1 MSQTARS
8 LPPTLVSSTSTA
20 SNNHQKASS
29 GFLNHHHHGNNN
41 TTNTGSNLLL
51 DRDRIMLP
59 EHYPTKP
66 QHYQKGLSVRTPAAV
81 AHFPKQRPQSSDHL
95 SGRLSPYMLHK
106 KSHHGR
112 ANEERSISPSPAVLR
127 EQLNKYKEN
136 TSPIIRKQFENM
148 KNRSIIGE
156 IEHSFKD
163 DVTESSFRTGNS
175 SFYDDKKGLPILR
188 NNIHRRQKG
197 TISPT
202 SARER
207 GFGSFDDDFEQD
219 FIETPRLHF
228 HHNKQ
233 KSNMNGSVTDF
244 DDKTS
249 VKILVVNDASRYATK
264 YQPKSHMLQEILDQ
278 TDIDIPMAD
287 KITKSEFDRLEKR
300 VNEELAHLAPGMLP
314 GQLKKLK
321 KRRINDL
328 LKTRQLKAE
337 RMMQG
342 LGRIDKL
349 LQDYEGAQNLNNE
362 VEFLSVDEISD
373 LVFKEQVDRL
383 GVINQSRDRIA
394 DITKDLDQRQ
404 NNRANILK
412 GVMAWIK
419 SYDEE
424 AENLTEDKEEVM
436 EIEGMLD
443 VKNES
448 VLEPLVDVQESIVT
462 TLDRLKTIFEEY
474 KNMRFSLLDCNAET
488 FKDEEKRKQF
498 LKKITAKFKKIETD
512 IGASISEL
520 DDASSSVNTL
530 KSRVHDKEKLIE
542 NLVERDKRHADFHDR
557 LKDRFYEQ
565 QNLLKAIISR
575 LKSPDVCKLID
586 LKYILTGKS
595 DGEFDLEEFEKNMGM
610 TLPEDT
616 YLDGYDLS
624 NIPTNITK
632 PSSYSEVEQN
642 SSSIKKPKKKK
653 EEYESESEE
662 DEPRGKPKKNTKH
675 SLEKLSDDE
684 SETSSLAF
692 DDIENMSDEEFHDP
706 EHKRTDISPVWIMD
720 NFYNYEVDKSELGF
734 FPTTIDLEKFTPTE
748 LRLYLTAETLFKTVK
763 RLENDRMK
771 NQDFD
776 AYELQKLMDMEEQH
790 FVKIEDQNQQINM
803 SNDIIQKMTEEIRK
817 LRNMLVEKGVNS
829 EELENKE
836 LGKTLNEFN
845 VITKANQEKQSHFD
859 ENPKRLQAGRKPTS
873 ETDRRHELLEQRNM
887 DNERRKW
894 LIEKEKAESEILK
907 LNTELKRLRLA
918 KSKFTKGDSTNGADG
933 GEETTGMKDEDGDHF
948 DVSSISLYKGY
959 TEEFKPTSEILRE
972 IEEVNDVDELKYI
985 INIILVEADKLIDY
999 VYFSHKRLRKFLT
1012 FLNYFTNQKGPNNAK
1027 YSEEEFMN
1035 DWIGLNKKI
1044 DKELKSKKKNGAE
1057 SQTES
1062 PSGSPIS
1069 PKRKNGGVSYREAVR
1084 EQLNFLIEE
1093 ADDETKTK
1101 RNPSRLIRSMVA
1113 LMMKLYNAMKQ
1124 MRYKAKIKTNDLQEN
1139 PSYSVQKKEKTYK
1152 PQAPSVPK
1160 PPKETPKLTLTK
1172 VSTMTRMLKH
1182 QEEAKKRWEE
1192 KKMRILQEELAK
1204 GQMFY
1209 NVKTGTSIP
1218 SAPDLLLPVMANDG
1232 KTPRNI
1238 SIPGVP
1244 ML

>member
-8 LPPTLVSSTSTA
+8 LPPTLISSTSTGSST
-20 SNNHQKASS
+20 SNNQPKAS
-29 GFLNHHHHGNNN
+29 GFLNHQQHFHGNNN
-41 TTNTGSNLLL
+41 YHSNINNSGSNLLL
-51 DRDRIMLP
+51 DRDRIML

-66 QHYQKGLSVRTPAAV
+66 QHYQKGLLVRTPAAV
-81 AHFPKQRPQSSDHL
+81 AHFPKQRPQSSDLL

-106 KSHHGR
+106 KNHHGR

-148 KNRSIIGE
+148 KHRSVIGD
-156 IEHSFKD
+156 IETSFRD
-163 DVTESSFRTGNS
+163 DDLTESSFRTGNS
-175 SFYDDKKGLPILR
+175 SFYEDKKGLPILR
-188 NNIHRRQKG
+188 TNIHRRQKG
-197 TISPT
+197 SISPT
-202 SARER
+202 SGREK
-207 GFGSFDDDFEQD
+207 GFGSFDDEFEQD
-219 FIETPRLHF
+219 FGIIETPRLHN

-233 KSNMNGSVTDF
+233 KISMNGNSADL
-244 DDKTS
+244 DDKAS
-249 VKILVVNDASRYATK
+249 VKILIVNDNSRYATK

-278 TDIDIPMAD
+278 ADIDIPMSD
-287 KITKSEFDRLEKR
+287 KITKSEYERLEKR
-300 VNEELAHLAPGMLP
+300 VNEELAHLASGMLP
-314 GQLKKLK
+314 GQFKKLK
-321 KRRINDL
+321 KKRMNDL
-328 LKTRQLKAE
+328 LKARQLKAE

-349 LQDYEGAQNLNNE
+349 LQEYEGAQNMNNE

-404 NNRANILK
+404 NNRTNILK

-424 AENLTEDKEEVM
+424 AENLTENKEEVM
-436 EIEGMLD
+436 DIEEMLD
-443 VKNES
+443 VKNEN

-474 KNMRFSLLDCNAET
+474 KNMKFSLLDFNAET

-520 DDASSSVNTL
+520 DDAHSSVNTL
-530 KSRVHDKEKLIE
+530 KSRVQDKEKLIE
-542 NLVERDKRHADFHDR
+542 NLMDRDKRHSDFHDK
-557 LKDRFYEQ
+557 LKERYYEQ
-565 QNLLKAIISR
+565 QNLLKAIIGR
-575 LKSPDVCKLID
+575 LKSPDICKLID
-586 LKYILTGKS
+586 LKYILTGRS
-595 DGEFDLEEFEKNMGM
+595 DGEFDLEDFEKNVTM

-624 NIPTNITK
+624 SIPTNISK
-632 PSSYSEVEQN
+632 PSPHSEFEQSAA
-642 SSSIKKPKKKK
+642 SSKKTKKKQQ
-653 EEYESESEE
+653 EYQNESEE
-662 DEPRGKPKKNTKH
+662 DEPRRTKPKMKTKN
-675 SLEKLSDDE
+675 SLDKPSDDEE

-692 DDIENMSDEEFHDP
+692 DDIENLSDEEFHDP

-776 AYELQKLMDMEEQH
+776 AYELQKLVDMEEQH
-790 FVKIEDQNQQINM
+790 FVKIEEQNQQLSM
-803 SNDIIQKMTEEIRK
+803 SNDVIQKMTEEIKK
-817 LRNMLVEKGVNS
+817 LRNMLVDKGVNS

-836 LGKTLNEFN
+836 LGKTLNDFQA
-845 VITKANQEKQSHFD
+845 ITKASQEKHVD
-859 ENPKRLQAGRKPTS
+859 ENPRRIQAGRKPTS

-894 LIEKEKAESEILK
+894 LMEKEKAEAEILK

-918 KSKFTKGDSTNGADG
+918 KSKFTKGDASSGADG
-933 GEETTGMKDEDGDHF
+933 GEETTGAKEEDGNDHF

-985 INIILVEADKLIDY
+985 INIILVEADKLIEY

-1044 DKELKSKKKNGAE
+1044 DKELKAKKKTNGGAE

-1062 PSGSPIS
+1062 PRGSPIS
-1069 PKRKNGGVSYREAVR
+1069 PKRKNGGISYREAVR

-1101 RNPSRLIRSMVA
+1101 RNPSRLTRSMVA
-1113 LMMKLYNAMKQ
+1113 LMMKLYNTMKQ
-1124 MRYKAKIKTNDLQEN
+1124 IRYKAKIKTNEIQEV
-1139 PSYSVQKKEKTYK
+1139 PTYSVQKKEKTYK

-1160 PPKETPKLTLTK
+1160 PPKETPKAHLNK
-1172 VSTMTRMLKH
+1172 SCHHDPNAKASRGS
-1182 QEEAKKRWEE
+1182 QEEMGGE
-1192 KKMRILQEELAK
+1192 KDANIARGVSEGPNVLQCQNRDE
-1204 GQMFY
+1204 Y
-1209 NVKTGTSIP
+1209 TICS
-1218 SAPDLLLPVMANDG
+1218 
-1232 KTPRNI
+1232 
-1238 SIPGVP
+1238 
-1244 ML
+1244 